1 MVWRVKADPAPHRR
15 LAALLPEARG
25 PSEAEARAVRVERCF
40 EIPMLVAALLVI
52 PAIVIEESD
61 LAEPWPTVASATN
74 WAIWLAFAAELVV
87 MLWVVP
93 SRKAWLAGHP
103 LEVVIVVLTPPFIS
117 SLFQGI
123 RLLRLLRLVRLLPLL
138 VGVRITRRV
147 FSLTGLK
154 YATIIAGLSLLVG
167 GAAFRAVEHGHQA
180 EPVSTWDGFW
190 WAVTT
195 ATTVG
200 YGDLYPTTDTG
211 RVIAICLM
219 AVGIGFVGFF
229 TAAIAQRFIVPAI
242 ERDIERAS
250 EHQDADD
257 AELLRQLSGLR
268 EQVAAMEETLRRRS
282 GSR

>member
-1 MVWRVKADPAPHRR
+1 MTEPSRVS
-15 LAALLPEARG
+15 AAEL
-25 PSEAEARAVRVERCF
+25 RAARVERRF

-52 PAIVIEESD
+52 PAIVIEESG
-61 LAEPWPTVASATN
+61 LAQPWPTIASITN

-93 SRKAWLAGHP
+93 SKKAWLAAHP
-103 LEVVIVVLTPPFIS
+103 LEVVIVILTPPFLS
-117 SLFQGI
+117 SAFQGI
-123 RLLRLLRLVRLLPLL
+123 RVLRLLRLARLLPLL
-138 VGVRITRRV
+138 VGARITRRA
-147 FSLTGLK
+147 FSVTGLK
-154 YATIIAGLSLLVG
+154 YATIVAGLALLVG
-167 GAAFRAVEHGHQA
+167 GAAFRAAENGQHT

-200 YGDLYPTTDTG
+200 YGDLYPVTDTG

-242 ERDIERAS
+242 EKDIEQAS
-250 EHQDADD
+250 AHLDADD
-257 AELLRQLSGLR
+257 EELLRQLAALR
-268 EQVAAMEETLRRRS
+268 SQVAAMEATLRQRS
-282 GSR
+282 GAP